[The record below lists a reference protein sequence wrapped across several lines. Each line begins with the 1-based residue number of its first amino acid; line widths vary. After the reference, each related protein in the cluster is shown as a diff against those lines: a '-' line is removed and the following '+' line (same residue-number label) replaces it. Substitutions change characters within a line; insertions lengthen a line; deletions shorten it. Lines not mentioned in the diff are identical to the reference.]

1 MNIYDDILELDG
13 FFNSIRRHEDFIV
26 IDLKLPLNWQ
36 DKYVLKERGD
46 KVQLK
51 IGSTD
56 SNNKI
61 VSFYTLFDREQTKIL
76 LEEIKAI
83 IKFNNDIAEKDNLLN
98 RKMAELKKTFTENN
112 IDSLR
117 SLEFNL
123 VPNLEL
129 NENKQSEK
137 LAEGGKIQGPRG
149 NITT

>member
-117 SLEFNL
+117 SLEFNF

>member
-83 IKFNNDIAEKDNLLN
+83 
-98 RKMAELKKTFTENN
+98 
-112 IDSLR
+112 
-117 SLEFNL
+117 
-123 VPNLEL
+123 
-129 NENKQSEK
+129 
-137 LAEGGKIQGPRG
+137 
-149 NITT
+149 